1 MSQPEGRDLDRS
13 DAVPSEV
20 QVEAAK
26 LKLVTD
32 RRLKQPTPEWVVRV
46 APGLPAR

>member
-1 MSQPEGRDLDRS
+1 MKQLSEVDRDRS
-13 DAVPSEV
+13 GAVPSDV

-46 APGLPAR
+46 AHGLPAW

>member
-1 MSQPEGRDLDRS
+1 MSQPGERDAARS
-13 DAVPSEV
+13 DVVPSEV

-46 APGLPAR
+46 AQGLPAR